1 MTYLQT
7 IALYLADSPDDLK
20 KYVLNQSFTKRE
32 LAKLAK
38 DNSSPPI
45 REWVTEELLKCR
57 PTFNQLCHL
66 LTISSTHF
74 SEVVDRIVERFPNL
88 SARQVEK
95 VSYLFQ
101 IPPIFW
107 ALDCWKNRPAVI
119 KLGQYILAHSNT
131 PKHLIG
137 VYNHVPELEDEV
149 LNLWCR
155 SSFAVDK
162 ESLLFALLYGLDKDS
177 RPKLG
182 ERIASLPHLPLEV
195 LAVLASYLYGRQE
208 CWDAIRLHQ
217 DLSPED
223 FNYLLSPYTTDC
235 PQNYDDI
242 DYEACHSPPAYFS
255 EVLQT
260 FYGLQPKPEEL
271 AEVLL
276 RYPSHGEEIA
286 RQLLSRQPDESII
299 EMVFWHN
306 YHASHEIYRDLHEG
320 EEEVDTRLSSTVCD
334 LLAEYVL
341 QQKQS
346 TSELL
351 AIATA
356 NAHTLADRL
365 YTTFLTSSP
374 KEGDFRLLIRLGG
387 VKKKDAAITFLD
399 RFPTLENAD
408 FVTSY
413 FPDLALYALEH
424 IEHSGY
430 EVMAAIRCDE
440 DFC

>member
-1 MTYLQT
+1 
-7 IALYLADSPDDLK
+7 
-20 KYVLNQSFTKRE
+20 
-32 LAKLAK
+32 
-38 DNSSPPI
+38 
-45 REWVTEELLKCR
+45 
-57 PTFNQLCHL
+57 
-66 LTISSTHF
+66 
-74 SEVVDRIVERFPNL
+74 VVDRIGERFPNL

-107 ALDCWKNRPAVI
+107 ALGCWKNRPALI

-155 SSFAVDK
+155 SSFVVDK

-177 RPKLG
+177 RLKLG
-182 ERIASLPHLPLEV
+182 ERIASLPNLPLEV
-195 LAVLASYLYGRQE
+195 LAVLASYLYGKQE
-208 CWDAIRLHQ
+208 CWDTIRLHQ

-223 FNYLLSPYTTDC
+223 FNYLLSPFTTSC
-235 PQNYDDI
+235 PQ
-242 DYEACHSPPAYFS
+242 DYEDINHEACLYPPAYFG
-255 EVLQT
+255 EVLET
-260 FYGLQPKPEEL
+260 FYNLQPKPGEL

-276 RYPSHGEEIA
+276 RYPSHSEAIA

-299 EMVFWHN
+299 ERVFWHN
-306 YHASHEIYRDLHEG
+306 YHCSHQ
-320 EEEVDTRLSSTVCD
+320 EEESDTRLSPTVCD

-374 KEGDFRLLIRLGG
+374 EEGDFRLLIRLGG

-408 FVTSY
+408 FVTRY

-424 IEHSGY
+424 IEHSGF